1 MQELK
6 SELARAEQKR
16 LEDAAEREASQER
29 AELERYRALEAE
41 QQKWEDKERR
51 LLDYLA
57 GVGEGPQTGRRR
69 GVDSATA
76 GRLEAAEKQV
86 VALARHLE
94 GSETLAQQFSEERDM
109 LRRENRELQ
118 GLRAGLALV
127 GATQRGDRDIGQT
140 GVTTTTWLGP
150 GGMPCLATGY
160 PERSVGHSQGECGG
174 RVGSTS
180 SAVTTTTGG
189 GVEGAATGRQPP
201 ATAMAWGHRE
211 SCFSLPNLTGGAREA
226 MHPLERAPVVG
237 PGMVPVTGGARE
249 EMRPVERAPVVGPGM
264 GPMASGNVPA
274 VSEGLATP
282 TISRTDPN
290 AVATTAV
297 ATVAVP
303 LWNTPSLTMPLL
315 GQLPQIPKF
324 SGDALD
330 SGDTFVE
337 WLEQFENIAKLAGWD
352 DHWRLVHLTS
362 NLRGT
367 AASSYRSCSV
377 DVRSEYRSLV
387 DALKRRFTPVRLTAV
402 QTQLFH
408 NRQQAEGETVEQF
421 AQDLQKLF
429 NQAYARAAREGPEAE
444 KLAQTLLTNQFVAG
458 LRQDLKRKLIG
469 VEGGLEELILK
480 ARFEEAKGRELA
492 PEASRSPAVTKSY
505 TPRSKPPSQTQS
517 FPLPS
522 SQVPQSS
529 RPRSDTPTN
538 GNPPSST
545 RARGKCFN
553 CGLEGH
559 MARDCPYPRRNKRD
573 EEARGRR
580 EPAVSALTSEED
592 EDQRKIGELRR
603 QLQELEARVAL
614 RAKTD
619 TLHTVAADSQENLLG
634 PTVFVDVLVDGV
646 LAKTLIDTGSPAT
659 VISLDFV
666 LDVFAQQRDKG
677 QSPEHWMQNT
687 MKRFSAPEVLL
698 KNYGGDP
705 LDIIA
710 QTQLVL
716 SHGCHS
722 TDATVL
728 VQKGAPHDLLL
739 GTDVQHK
746 LGFALVVKMTD
757 KMMDLLTGEECRVSH
772 STPGQATLPCET
784 SSDGRTSP
792 SVGELAHPPAPGD
805 PSSAGGPTSRSTD
818 GDGCPDH
825 QPMDRESS
833 HSAEGPGA
841 LDLSAGRRSNP
852 NIQLGVE
859 GVTQEDGPS
868 PFCEY
873 PAGNADSE
881 PGQQPQDGPTG
892 VVRLL
897 RTVKI
902 PCGHQKVV
910 QTGISGGL
918 ESSLLLFSPSVEQ
931 PSLLLPDAAIVG
943 ADGSCANLVIE
954 NHGIETI
961 HLKRGTLLGTVVPV
975 EQVELEDCP
984 EVGEVCGLGS
994 GSTCTLRAAEPVGDV
1009 LAMRADADRAV
1020 IGGDGRK
1027 GVYPVDT
1034 APTKWAGRLRS
1045 KRGLPRTAT
1054 QQQGEM

>member
-1 MQELK
+1 MESQLADRAGAAEVAARRALLAEERAADFQQRLNELSTSQATAEAAESGTSGGAEIAELEEALRLSESQVQELK

-16 LEDAAEREASQER
+16 LEDAAEREACQER

-41 QQKWEDKERR
+41 RQKWEDKEHR

-69 GVDSATA
+69 GVDSVTA

-86 VALARHLE
+86 VALVRHLE
-94 GSETLAQQFSEERDM
+94 GSETLAQQLSEERDM
-109 LRRENRELQ
+109 LRRENQELQ

-140 GVTTTTWLGP
+140 GVTTTTWFGP

-160 PERSVGHSQGECGG
+160 PEQSVGHSQGECGG

-201 ATAMAWGHRE
+201 ATAMAWGHRK
-211 SCFSLPNLTGGAREA
+211 SCFSLPNLTGGAREEMRPVERA
-226 MHPLERAPVVG
+226 PVVRPGMVPVTGGAREEMRPVERAPVVG

-264 GPMASGNVPA
+264 VPVTGGAREEMRPVERAPVVGPGMVPVTGGAREMHPVERAPVVGPGMVPMASGNVPA

-330 SGDTFVE
+330 SGETFVE
-337 WLEQFENIAKLAGWD
+337 WLEQFENIAKLVGWD

-367 AASSYRSCSV
+367 AASFYRSCSV

-402 QTQLFH
+402 QIQLFH

-444 KLAQTLLTNQFVAG
+444 KLARTLLTNQFVAG

-592 EDQRKIGELRR
+592 EDQRKIGELR

-646 LAKTLIDTGSPAT
+646 RAKTLIDTGSPAT

-666 LDVFAQQRDKG
+666 LDVFAQQRDRG

-687 MKRFSAPEVLL
+687 MKRFSAPEVSL
-698 KNYGGDP
+698 KNYGEDP

-710 QTQLVL
+710 QMQLVL

-722 TDATVL
+722 TGATVL

-825 QPMDRESS
+825 QP
-833 HSAEGPGA
+833 
-841 LDLSAGRRSNP
+841 
-852 NIQLGVE
+852 
-859 GVTQEDGPS
+859 TQ
-868 PFCEY
+868 
-873 PAGNADSE
+873 
-881 PGQQPQDGPTG
+881 
-892 VVRLL
+892 
-897 RTVKI
+897 RTK
-902 PCGHQKVV
+902 
-910 QTGISGGL
+910 
-918 ESSLLLFSPSVEQ
+918 
-931 PSLLLPDAAIVG
+931 
-943 ADGSCANLVIE
+943 
-954 NHGIETI
+954 
-961 HLKRGTLLGTVVPV
+961 KRA
-975 EQVELEDCP
+975 
-984 EVGEVCGLGS
+984 S
-994 GSTCTLRAAEPVGDV
+994 
-1009 LAMRADADRAV
+1009 
-1020 IGGDGRK
+1020 
-1027 GVYPVDT
+1027 PVDT

>member
-1 MQELK
+1 MGARPGRRPWTTQAKDEMEALRTQVDSLSWEIQRLEVENRKLRERNPVASEQIDLEAEYERAKRDVDELTSRLQSLESQLANRAGAAEVAARRALEAEERAADFQQRLDELSTSQATAEAAESGTSGGAEIVELEEALRLSESQVQELE

-16 LEDAAEREASQER
+16 IEDAAEREACQER
-29 AELERYRALEAE
+29 AELECYRALEAE
-41 QQKWEDKERR
+41 RQKWEDKERR

-94 GSETLAQQFSEERDM
+94 GSETLAQQLSEERDM

-180 SAVTTTTGG
+180 SAVTTTAGG

-201 ATAMAWGHRE
+201 ATAMAWGHRK
-211 SCFSLPNLTGGAREA
+211 SCFSLPNLTGGAREE
-226 MHPLERAPVVG
+226 MRPVERAPVVG

-264 GPMASGNVPA
+264 VPVTGRAREEMRPVERAPVVGPGMVPVAGGAREEMHPVERAPVVGPGMVPMASGNVPA

-315 GQLPQIPKF
+315 GQVPQIPKF

-330 SGDTFVE
+330 SGETFVE
-337 WLEQFENIAKLAGWD
+337 WLEQLENITKLVGWD

-367 AASSYRSCSV
+367 AASFYRSCSV

-387 DALKRRFTPVRLTAV
+387 DALMRRFTPVRLTAV

-444 KLAQTLLTNQFVAG
+444 KLARTLLTNQFVAG

-646 LAKTLIDTGSPAT
+646 LAKTLIDTEP
-659 VISLDFV
+659 
-666 LDVFAQQRDKG
+666 R
-677 QSPEHWMQNT
+677 
-687 MKRFSAPEVLL
+687 
-698 KNYGGDP
+698 
-705 LDIIA
+705 
-710 QTQLVL
+710 
-716 SHGCHS
+716 
-722 TDATVL
+722 
-728 VQKGAPHDLLL
+728 
-739 GTDVQHK
+739 
-746 LGFALVVKMTD
+746 
-757 KMMDLLTGEECRVSH
+757 
-772 STPGQATLPCET
+772 
-784 SSDGRTSP
+784 
-792 SVGELAHPPAPGD
+792 
-805 PSSAGGPTSRSTD
+805 
-818 GDGCPDH
+818 
-825 QPMDRESS
+825 
-833 HSAEGPGA
+833 A
-841 LDLSAGRRSNP
+841 LDAEHYEEVFSTRGLAQELWGRPPGHHRSDA
-852 NIQLGVE
+852 V
-859 GVTQEDGPS
+859 GP
-868 PFCEY
+868 
-873 PAGNADSE
+873 
-881 PGQQPQDGPTG
+881 
-892 VVRLL
+892 
-897 RTVKI
+897 
-902 PCGHQKVV
+902 
-910 QTGISGGL
+910 
-918 ESSLLLFSPSVEQ
+918 
-931 PSLLLPDAAIVG
+931 LPWLPLNRCNCVG
-943 ADGSCANLVIE
+943 A
-954 NHGIETI
+954 
-961 HLKRGTLLGTVVPV
+961 KRG
-975 EQVELEDCP
+975 
-984 EVGEVCGLGS
+984 
-994 GSTCTLRAAEPVGDV
+994 AA
-1009 LAMRADADRAV
+1009 
-1020 IGGDGRK
+1020 
-1027 GVYPVDT
+1027 
-1034 APTKWAGRLRS
+1034 
-1045 KRGLPRTAT
+1045 
-1054 QQQGEM
+1054 